1 MNFGGLVPKINL
13 QSKSDEFHS
22 FVKQV
27 DNVLSCVQ
35 TTTPDGQPL
44 EYKDDHF
51 QDSMKRLQAIH
62 YKFENGPMYPIGV
75 DQACALVWN
84 EIESKQ
90 NEMDQ
95 NGL

>member
-1 MNFGGLVPKINL
+1 MPKINL
-13 QSKSDEFHS
+13 QSKSEEFVS

-27 DNVLSCVQ
+27 DNVLSGVQ

-62 YKFENGPMYPIGV
+62 YKFENGPLYPIGV

-95 NGL
+95 NGLWFF